1 MIMIEGFLIN
11 YHRVTLSSSGE
22 RDRSDTAMLE
32 INGDSAK
39 FLLLDWS
46 YFKNSFNLKH
56 CLLPIRKIN
65 HIWTRVHFV
74 IYV

>member
-32 INGDSAK
+32 INGDSA
-39 FLLLDWS
+39 
-46 YFKNSFNLKH
+46 
-56 CLLPIRKIN
+56 
-65 HIWTRVHFV
+65 
-74 IYV
+74 